1 MPDSDTSH
9 PVQLEVGVEGDTT
22 VGSRDTLWQY
32 GCIAVWQYGMDN
44 ILANMGWRISS
55 IYRFS
60 RQKGAQTISNGLK
73 SAQFY
78 KGGFNLKRM

>member
-22 VGSRDTLWQY
+22 LGSRDTLWQY

-44 ILANMGWRISS
+44 ILANIGWRIS
-55 IYRFS
+55 
-60 RQKGAQTISNGLK
+60 
-73 SAQFY
+73 
-78 KGGFNLKRM
+78 